1 MQRDQDWIREAR
13 AELAAARDL
22 LQGGHWSWCCFTSQ
36 QAAEKALKAVCERL
50 RRPHHGHNLNMLRTD
65 IEGRIVVSDDVRMA
79 CARLTR
85 LYTST
90 RYPDAFD
97 RGAPVEQFYEADAHQ
112 AVQDAEEVMTFAEGL
127 IGPP

>member
-1 MQRDQDWIREAR
+1 MREAR
-13 AELAAARDL
+13 GELAAARDL

-36 QAAEKALKAVCERL
+36 QVGEQALKAVCERL
-50 RRPHHGHNLNMLRTD
+50 RLPHHGHNLNMLRAD
-65 IEGRIVVSDDVRMA
+65 VEGRVAVSDHVRMA

-85 LYTST
+85 HYTST

-97 RGAPVEQFYEADAHQ
+97 RGAPVEQFYEGDAHQ
-112 AVQDAEEVMTFAEGL
+112 ALQDAEEVLDFAEGA